1 MIEDLLQDLVDRLD
15 HRYFG
20 KYRGYVHRNDDPENL
35 GRIQAVVP
43 RLLGD
48 TPTGWAMPCTPYA
61 GPDQGLYTV
70 PDTGTGVWIEFEG
83 GDLTSPI
90 WSGMWWGKTKA
101 EDVGLADST
110 AREYKTT
117 PEVPQHAYPRE
128 TAVPGVRML
137 KSATGHHVVLDDRE
151 GSERI
156 EIHDSRGNRLILS
169 KEGFMQLVSN
179 ERVANKGARGVQ
191 IAHDDR
197 LRVGGDQTET
207 ISGKHE
213 RTVTRDVKLTYGGD
227 FTESIQDGAFER
239 RIDHEGLNVTIGGP
253 KKEVIRGGEE
263 TRVAGASKTVASGG
277 YGVTAGGAINIASG
291 GPVNI
296 AGTLP
301 DPPSLNTVS
310 IDALLGNISINT
322 KLGICQLGG
331 MTAISPMVLGDGLAV
346 HLTML
351 AQILKLVNPLTAA
364 AYGPALDAWAAMT
377 PVLDLSYFGF
387 VKRFPAG

>member
-20 KYRGYVHRNDDPENL
+20 KYRGYVHRNDDPENI

-61 GPDQGLYTV
+61 GPDQGLYVV
-70 PDTGTGVWIEFEG
+70 PDVGTGVWIEFEG

-90 WSGMWWGKTKA
+90 WSGMWWGKPQSS
-101 EDVGLADST
+101 DVGQTDST
-110 AREYKTT
+110 AREHKAD
-117 PEVPQHAYPRE
+117 PEVPRHAYPRE
-128 TAVPGVRML
+128 TAVPGVRIL
-137 KSATGHHVVLDDRE
+137 KSATGHHIVLDDRE

-156 EIHDSRGNRLILS
+156 EIHDNRGNRLILS
-169 KEGFMQLVSN
+169 KEGFLQLVSN
-179 ERVANKGARGVQ
+179 ERVVNKGARGVQ
-191 IAHDDR
+191 IDQDDR
-197 LRVGGDQTET
+197 LEVAGDQTET
-207 ISGKHE
+207 IKGKH
-213 RTVTRDVKLTYGGD
+213 TREVKGDVSIKIDGHFTETFGGGD
-227 FTESIQDGAFER
+227 FER
-239 RIDHEGLNVTIGGP
+239 RIDHEGMTVKIGSP
-253 KKEVIRGGEE
+253 RTEEIRGANEL
-263 TRVAGASKTVASGG
+263 RAAGAIKNVASGG
-277 YGVTAGGAINIASG
+277 YGVTAGGAINMAAG
-291 GPVNI
+291 GSVNI

-301 DPPSLNTVS
+301 DIPSLNTVS

-331 MTAISPMVLGDGLAV
+331 LTAISPMVLGDGLAV
-346 HLTML
+346 HLAML
-351 AQILKLVNPLTAA
+351 AQILKLVNPLTAP